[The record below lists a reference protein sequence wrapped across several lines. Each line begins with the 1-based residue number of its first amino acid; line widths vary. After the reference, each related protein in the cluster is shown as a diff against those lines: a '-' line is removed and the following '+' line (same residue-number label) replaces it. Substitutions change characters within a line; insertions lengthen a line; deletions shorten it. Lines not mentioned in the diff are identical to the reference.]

1 VAASIGPAVPSRPDG
16 AAATQRA
23 TWPGVD
29 ASARTVSPSRVGAPV
44 AWRHARGA
52 VVDGSDTEKPGDEER
67 AVVRLA
73 TIRQGSSTAAVRIDG
88 GQATAID
95 GAADVG
101 ELLADTGWRGRAEGA
116 GGATHDVASLDF
128 APLVV
133 RPDKIVC
140 VGLNYRSHI
149 VETGREPPEYPTLFA
164 KFRSSLIG
172 AHDEIELHPKIKSL
186 DWEAELAVVIGGA
199 VRDADEG
206 EARTAIAGYTVLN
219 DVTARDWQNR
229 TLQWLQ
235 GKTFEH
241 STPVGPWLTTTDEF
255 DGTKGAI
262 TCVVNGETMQESDV
276 SDLVFGPITLV
287 SYISTIVTLLPGDV
301 IATGT
306 PGGVGAART
315 PPRFLAPGD
324 VVVTRIE
331 GLGELQNTCAR
342 A

>member
-1 VAASIGPAVPSRPDG
+1 
-16 AAATQRA
+16 
-23 TWPGVD
+23 
-29 ASARTVSPSRVGAPV
+29 
-44 AWRHARGA
+44 
-52 VVDGSDTEKPGDEER
+52 
-67 AVVRLA
+67 VRLA
-73 TIRQGSSTAAVRIDG
+73 TIRQGGSTAAVRIDG
-88 GQATAID
+88 GQATVID
-95 GAADVG
+95 GPADIG
-101 ELLADTGWRGRAEGA
+101 ELLADPGWRARAEGA
-116 GGATHDVASLDF
+116 GGATHEAASLDF
-128 APLVV
+128 APLVP

-149 VETGREPPEYPTLFA
+149 LEMGRELPEYPTLFA

-186 DWEAELAVVIGGA
+186 DWEAELAVVIGRA
-199 VRDADEG
+199 VRDADED
-206 EARTAIAGYTVLN
+206 EAGAAIAGYAVLN

-241 STPVGPWLTTTDEF
+241 STPVGPWFATTDEF
-255 DGTKGAI
+255 DGSMGAI

-276 SDLVFGPITLV
+276 SDLVFGPIALV
-287 SYISTIVTLLPGDV
+287 SYISTIVTLLPGDI

-315 PPRFLAPGD
+315 PPRFLTRGD
-324 VVVTRIE
+324 EVVTRIE
-331 GLGELQNTCAR
+331 GLGELRNTCAK